1 MVKMNE
7 EWIRQAEIAYPG
19 FRKTLNRYES
29 MTLPACPACQST
41 NTATVATGI
50 VGRSISLA
58 AATTRVKLLRNPFGD
73 EQFYCNDCETFFDET
88 NG

>member
-1 MVKMNE
+1 MVKIND

-29 MTLPACPACQST
+29 MCLPGCPACQST
-41 NTATVATGI
+41 HTASVQMGI

-58 AATTRVKLLRNPFGD
+58 AATTRIKLVTNPPVSG
-73 EQFYCNDCETFFDET
+73 QFFCNDCETFFD
-88 NG
+88 